1 MNSKILASVMV
12 LGVALMMGVAG
23 GIAYFS
29 DTAESTNNTFQAG
42 TLDLKLSNNGTN
54 FYDGVSDTWESPS
67 GWAPG
72 ESFSH
77 NIWLKNDGNVDSMI
91 LLIDLKPTGNW
102 NGDLAHE
109 IIVEVGGTPWFDG
122 SWYPISA
129 WTDGDG
135 SLDEAIDIDTTGTD
149 TKWDLVIFADY
160 NDVGDN
166 GLGPEDTYSG
176 TLLGPGESD
185 SLYFRFTL
193 DEDAMNNVQG
203 TDLDLNV
210 ELALLQHTGPVKRGN
225 LPAGAVDA
233 GWQVED

>member
-1 MNSKILASVMV
+1 MNNKIIGSVLV

-23 GIAYFS
+23 GMAYFS
-29 DTAESTNNTFQAG
+29 DTETSSNNTFQTG
-42 TLDLKLSNNGTN
+42 TLDMKLADGDGSGWTNGETN
-54 FYDGVSDTWESPS
+54 TWESPS
-67 GWAPG
+67 NWAPG
-72 ESFSH
+72 ESFYDH
-77 NIWLKNDGNVDSMI
+77 IRVKNAGNVDAM
-91 LLIDLKPTGNW
+91 LLLVDLKPSSNW
-102 NGDLAHE
+102 NWDLAQE
-109 IIVEVGGTPWFDG
+109 IIVDVGEPGAWM
-122 SWYPISA
+122 PISA
-129 WTDGDG
+129 WTGGDG